1 MEEDMSILQ
10 ETLIEG
16 DNCSIVWLY
25 SFGITLNFF
34 QFIWMSYCC
43 DGKVGSKTTST
54 KFDETPSTPAK
65 QWATSVVS
73 ASKSKAMFTTQ
84 SHNFPNQSSLSV
96 FGSLPSLTS
105 RIIDLRSD
113 SSDETDSINDHP
125 TINSNQI
132 YSSAAHQ
139 LINLASNEMFPMA
152 HDCLSPSAVNY
163 HHNGTNLHQLNQQ
176 QSQQQNHSEFTKQ
189 ESVIV
194 PGNMIHQDMMG
205 VSANYYN
212 CLSLGSNTEP
222 EHKDIAQ
229 PKNINDLDE
238 EFDEDMYEDE
248 EDGEEEEDEENDDA
262 YETQSRD
269 ESRKRIA
276 SK

>member
-1 MEEDMSILQ
+1 MEKLAQ
-10 ETLIEG
+10 
-16 DNCSIVWLY
+16 
-25 SFGITLNFF
+25 
-34 QFIWMSYCC
+34 
-43 DGKVGSKTTST
+43 
-54 KFDETPSTPAK
+54 K
-65 QWATSVVS
+65 QHQQNSMKHHQHQQSSGATSVVS